1 MLLRFIYEE
10 LMKLSSK
17 QSQQVALGY
26 MQIQIV
32 TFYKEERENI
42 LLMHTKK
49 MIYININLIVSPQK

>member
-10 LMKLSSK
+10 LMKLSRK
-17 QSQQVALGY
+17 QRQQVALGY

-42 LLMHTKK
+42 FLMHTKK
-49 MIYININLIVSPQK
+49 MIYININLKVSPQK